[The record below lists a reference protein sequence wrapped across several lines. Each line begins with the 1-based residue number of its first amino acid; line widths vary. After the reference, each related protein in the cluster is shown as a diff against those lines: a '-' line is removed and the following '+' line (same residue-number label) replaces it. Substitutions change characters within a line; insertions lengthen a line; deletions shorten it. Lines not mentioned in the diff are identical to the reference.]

1 MQCADILPFVWIQF
15 PPSLQRCVMSLIVS
29 SLPLMLVV
37 DFQHLIIRVHII
49 CYIFTMTSVISC
61 RFILKIF
68 EKRRVYES
76 FAALNVALSFALF
89 CCSFSNSTFHLYVV
103 TMISMGVVLFTLSSL
118 KYLFIRDVA
127 VCDTFETGNRREG
140 IYQLAVQVS
149 EGIMATIC
157 QAVPQILL
165 PYMGWREVTNRISS
179 DDLIVHNY
187 VSTTRAVWMLRFL
200 SAGAIGIFSV
210 ISYESIRKYQL
221 QQSAVDEMIQVIR
234 NRESTLPRLEKD
246 YLLLLHLSN
255 CEILSLAFKKDFAQK
270 MLRRMSAQNTVA
282 ISLGLLSWI
291 ILLLSTGVN
300 FIYMDEAMI
309 SLSLVAMLI
318 SSMHILYN
326 WLRRSA
332 FISLSRFDD
341 CALYMLALSHMKRC
355 EWSKRSQYRLREG
368 YSTITGSVEAE
379 AGVNF
384 DDNWQEFARLGV
396 QTQSFYSYLVAG
408 IYLCLISFGIT
419 SIVIKLFRKSG

>member
-1 MQCADILPFVWIQF
+1 
-15 PPSLQRCVMSLIVS
+15 MSLIVS
-29 SLPLMLVV
+29 SLRVTLMV

-61 RFILKIF
+61 RFVLKIF

-76 FAALNVALSFALF
+76 FAAFNVTLSFALF
-89 CCSFSNSTFHLYVV
+89 CCSFSNSTFHLYAV
-103 TMISMGVVLFTLSSL
+103 TMIAMGVVLFTLSSL

-140 IYQLAVQVS
+140 IYQLAVQIS
-149 EGIMATIC
+149 EGIMATVC

-165 PYMGWREVTNRISS
+165 PYMGWHEVANRISS

-187 VSTTRAVWMLRFL
+187 VSTPRAVWMLRFL

-221 QQSAVDEMIQVIR
+221 QQSVVDEMIQVIR
-234 NRESTLPRLEKD
+234 NRESTPSRLEKD

-255 CEILSLAFKKDFAQK
+255 CEILSIAFKKDFAQK
-270 MLRRMSAQNTVA
+270 RLHRMSAQNTVA

-291 ILLLSTGVN
+291 ILLLSAVVN
-300 FIYMDEAMI
+300 FLYMDEAMI
-309 SLSLVAMLI
+309 SLSLIAMLF
-318 SSMHILYN
+318 SSLDILYN

-332 FISLSRFDD
+332 FTSLSQFDD
-341 CALYMLALSHMKRC
+341 CALYMLALSHVKRC
-355 EWSKRSQYRLREG
+355 EWSKPSRSRLREG
-368 YSTITGSVEAE
+368 YSTISGSGEAE
-379 AGVNF
+379 VGVDF
-384 DDNWQEFARLGV
+384 DDNWQDFTRLGV

-419 SIVIKLFRKSG
+419 SIIIKLFRKTG